1 MSGGGGGAP
10 ASVVR
15 PSPSLVRL
23 SVNDDVRGSAKDL
36 SETELTVLNLLR
48 ELLANGA
55 NEGRAGWYSDDGD
68 GDGDGDGDD
77 ARMLSL
83 CSMMSQLNTFSG
95 GTSKADDNVFRV
107 ALGAFGLKVEDLPPD
122 TKKAQVRLAP
132 YPSYRALFFSL
143 CSAFGRP
150 DDVIWTTDMEYTTGV
165 LGHGHPAT
173 ALRRKDVRKADL
185 EFFVALWWGHRP
197 QHVDEKNTCTEW
209 SGVPWNVFY
218 EPVGTNDR
226 YVANTPRRR
235 WVAVLKLLQLRGAD
249 FSPMML
255 SPERGA
261 DFSSMMLSPE
271 RLRKDRQLHRLFFEC
286 RGQEV
291 YNDEEKRKEQVDA
304 ITKEIDEGARCGR
317 PETWHGRN
325 ADPAL
330 WYAHT
335 DSRQSILQL
344 ALSVQHDASW
354 PELLDVVLAEGDRY
368 GGAHIFEDEYV
379 ALKDDLGLIV
389 YALGYVPQPEDR
401 SILPDFLFDV
411 VNELDEDDGDGE
423 DAVGPSIVHAD
434 EGKTYD
440 AIHRVLKAYLVH
452 YDEVVKK
459 PPFGM
464 PPCDDR
470 PFYVSTHLEELIQKM
485 RVMCAQLQAAVE
497 RLPDLDGA
505 TEGLRDATGKLDAA
519 IDDTLLT
526 HKDALERVRRRMGF
540 SPPYYVP
547 TSPAYDP
554 CFPDYDRQPSEQD
567 PWDVRDSRPS
577 EASSSQQQQGQGQ
590 GQWEW
595 P

>member
-68 GDGDGDGDD
+68 GDGDD

-122 TKKAQVRLAP
+122 TEKAQVRLAP

-150 DDVIWTTDMEYTTGV
+150 DDAIWTIHDENITGV
-165 LGHGHPAT
+165 VGHGHPAT
-173 ALRRKDVRKADL
+173 ALRRGDVRQADL
-185 EFFVALWWGHRP
+185 TVFVAWWWMQKP
-197 QHVDEKNTCTEW
+197 KYVDEKDPCTKW
-209 SGVPWNVFY
+209 SDVPWKLLY
-218 EPVGTNDR
+218 TPVGINDR
-226 YVANTPRRR
+226 YVANTPRQR

-249 FSPMML
+249 FS
-255 SPERGA
+255 SE
-261 DFSSMMLSPE
+261 
-271 RLRKDRQLHRLFFEC
+271 LRPPNQIREDQQLHRLFFQCSSE
-286 RGQEV
+286 EV
-291 YNDEEKRKEQVDA
+291 YGDEGTRRWQVNA
-304 ITKEIDEGARCGR
+304 IKGKIDEGARCGR
-317 PETWHGRN
+317 APWHDTTANPDLWDAR
-325 ADPAL
+325 ADARL
-330 WYAHT
+330 
-335 DSRQSILQL
+335 SILQF
-344 ALSVQHDASW
+344 ALSVQHKVSW
-354 PELLDVVLAEGDRY
+354 PGLLDVVLAEGNRY
-368 GGAHIFEDEYV
+368 GGAHIFESGYSG
-379 ALKDDLGLIV
+379 LKYDLAYIV
-389 YALGYVPQPEDR
+389 YALGYVPQPEDLD
-401 SILPDFLFDV
+401 ILPEFLGGIAVHQALALAEDV
-411 VNELDEDDGDGE
+411 VGP
-423 DAVGPSIVHAD
+423 VGPLIQHTD
-434 EGKTYD
+434 GGKTYD
-440 AIHRVLKAYLVH
+440 AIHRVLKAYVVH
-452 YDEVVKK
+452 YNEVVKK

-470 PFYVSTHLEELIQKM
+470 PFYVSTHLEELIQEM
-485 RVMCAQLQAAVE
+485 RAVCAQLQAAVE